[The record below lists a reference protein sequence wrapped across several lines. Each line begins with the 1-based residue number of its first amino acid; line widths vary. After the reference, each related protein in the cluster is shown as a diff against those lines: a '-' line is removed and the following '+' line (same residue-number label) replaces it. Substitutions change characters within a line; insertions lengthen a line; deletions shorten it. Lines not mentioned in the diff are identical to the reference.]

1 MIERRPQ
8 SGFTLME
15 LLISVAIIA
24 VVAAFSIPAFGDLI
38 ARQRLTAS
46 ANEALSVAAHARSEA
61 IRQRERVVICPST
74 NGTSCSNSTD
84 WTRAIVFVDLNRN
97 GTRDGNETITRQW
110 DFSDTPVSATQTGG
124 GTQRRIVVGGTGLI
138 VPPQGAGHAE
148 ILFCSSRTDSLS
160 IHVAA
165 RVGGV
170 RSERGDPDD
179 C

>member
-1 MIERRPQ
+1 MPKRRLQ

-15 LLISVAIIA
+15 LLICVAILA

-61 IRQRERVVICPST
+61 IRQRERMVICPT
-74 NGTSCSNSTD
+74 LNGTTCSSGSD
-84 WTRAIVFVDLNRN
+84 WTQAIVFVDMNRN
-97 GTRDGNETITRQW
+97 GTRDGNETITRRW
-110 DFSDTPVSATQTGG
+110 DFSDTPISVTQVTG
-124 GTQRRIVVGGTGLI
+124 GTQHRIVVGGTGLI
-138 VPPQGAGHAE
+138 VPTEGSGHTE
-148 ILFCSSRTDSLS
+148 LLFCSERTDTISIQLS
-160 IHVAA
+160 A

-170 RSERGDPDD
+170 RSQRGDPDD